1 MNISHTTTTDLAE
14 ELLELAPGGGGDH
27 CPLPPLSALL
37 QLRGRGRGAGGRVGS
52 SGLIHLQPLQSLSF
66 DDHNTGYWQW
76 RGPLS

>member
-66 DDHNTGYWQW
+66 DDHNTGSQ
-76 RGPLS
+76 